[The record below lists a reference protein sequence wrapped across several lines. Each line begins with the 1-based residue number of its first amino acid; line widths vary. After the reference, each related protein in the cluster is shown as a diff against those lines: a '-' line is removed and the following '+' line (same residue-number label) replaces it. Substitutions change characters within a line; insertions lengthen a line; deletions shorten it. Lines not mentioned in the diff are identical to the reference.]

1 MLPVV
6 VPVVVCVVAVTGV
19 VSALLA
25 DARTSA
31 KRSQAFM
38 NFAGFSAYEGME
50 RGSKGRGRV
59 ALANREGVS

>member
-6 VPVVVCVVAVTGV
+6 LVVAVTGV

-31 KRSQAFM
+31 QRSQAFM
-38 NFAGFSAYEGME
+38 NFLALVRTM
-50 RGSKGRGRV
+50 GR
-59 ALANREGVS
+59 REGREEEGEGEEG